1 MSQPQ
6 VLILRAVAGSGVKI
20 VIATQNLGQAR
31 RLAGD
36 VVFMLR
42 GRVHELAPAEQFFQA
57 PQTAEAAAFLNGD
70 LVV

>member
-1 MSQPQ
+1 
-6 VLILRAVAGSGVKI
+6 

-31 RLAGD
+31 RLAAD
-36 VVFMLR
+36 VAFILR
-42 GRVHELAPAEQFFQA
+42 GRVHELAPAERFFHA